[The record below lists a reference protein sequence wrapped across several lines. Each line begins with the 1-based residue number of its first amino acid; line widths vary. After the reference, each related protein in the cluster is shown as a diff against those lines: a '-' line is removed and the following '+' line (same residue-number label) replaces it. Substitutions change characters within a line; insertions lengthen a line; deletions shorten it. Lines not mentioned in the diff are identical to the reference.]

1 MQKLMIKA
9 QDKAK
14 EIRHLQDTVLPKLK
28 QQLADTKG
36 IFKGKERKALTEQ
49 IQRTEKEIAE
59 GRLSRCAGVH
69 GNLPQGGGCCGAV
82 QP

>member
-14 EIRHLQDTVLPKLK
+14 EIRHLQDTVLPQLK

-36 IFKGKERKALTEQ
+36 IFKGKE
-49 IQRTEKEIAE
+49 
-59 GRLSRCAGVH
+59 LSLIHISSELVDLLIDKIYVYPDKRVDVEFKIRDSLA
-69 GNLPQGGGCCGAV
+69 AYK
-82 QP
+82 